1 MAANVV
7 EAVAA
12 YLVALLA
19 SDDRHLVE
27 IAADGANELELL
39 KLVDDRSDG
48 YEFIEPEMLGVVIDF
63 GHFLDFF
70 EEAGIAGVGGV
81 FAAAAAVV
89 RERDNLHELVEVDLG
104 GALLVGAMEGVG
116 GLLGLCRLL
125 LELLEAS
132 LAYFVSAC

>member
-12 YLVALLA
+12 YLVALLT
-19 SDDRHLVE
+19 SDHRHLVE
-27 IAADGANELELL
+27 IPADGADELELL

-48 YEFIEPEMLGVVIDF
+48 YEFIEPEMLGVVVDF

-70 EEAGIAGVGGV
+70 QEAGIAGVGGV
-81 FAAAAAVV
+81 FATAAAVV
-89 RERDNLHELVEVDLG
+89 RERDDLHELVKVDLG
-104 GALLVGAMEGVG
+104 GTLLVRAMKSVG
-116 GLLGLCRLL
+116 GLLGLCCLL